1 MGAGK
6 CPFLEMTTVYFCKAY
21 PMKKMI
27 PVGKIAAQKSPCS
40 TPGYSEC
47 ALFMERN
54 SPEKDVEHI
63 RGFLLKTDCFFH
75 PRHVWL
81 SIARNSENEV
91 RVGVDDF
98 TQKLV
103 GTIERVS
110 VPPEGTA
117 VKENGVC
124 FLLQS
129 GERVVK
135 MVAPADGVIHTINP
149 RVAAHPALIN
159 HDPYNEGWILSMHL
173 TGDGIKGLY
182 YGNSARRWLD
192 WEGERLKRMFAS
204 DLGLT
209 ATDGGE
215 PVPDFGGRL
224 SETQWG
230 KIVSQFL
237 G

>member
-6 CPFLEMTTVYFCKAY
+6 CPFLEMTTVSFCKAY
-21 PMKKMI
+21 HTKKMI
-27 PVGKIAAQKSPCS
+27 PVGKGAAQKSPCS
-40 TPGYSEC
+40 SPGYCEC
-47 ALFMERN
+47 ALFKEHN
-54 SPEKDVEHI
+54 APGKDVEHI
-63 RGFLLKTDCFFH
+63 RGFLLKTDYFFH

-81 SIARNSENEV
+81 STARNDENEV
-91 RVGVDDF
+91 RLGIDDF
-98 TQKLV
+98 TQRLV
-103 GTIERVS
+103 GTIDRVS

-124 FLLQS
+124 FLLHS
-129 GERVVK
+129 GQRVVK
-135 MVAPADGVIHTINP
+135 TVAPADGVIHTINP
-149 RVAAHPALIN
+149 KVAAHPALIN
-159 HDPYNEGWILSMHL
+159 HDPYNEGWVLSMHL

-224 SETQWG
+224 NEAQWG
-230 KIVSQFL
+230 QIVNQFL

>member
-6 CPFLEMTTVYFCKAY
+6 CPFLEMTTVFFCKAY
-21 PMKKMI
+21 PTRKMI
-27 PVGKIAAQKSPCS
+27 PVGKGAAQKSPCS
-40 TPGYSEC
+40 TPGYNEC
-47 ALFMERN
+47 ALFKERN
-54 SPEKDVEHI
+54 APEKDVEHI
-63 RGFLLKTDCFFH
+63 RGFLLKTDYFFH
-75 PRHVWL
+75 PRHVWV
-81 SIARNSENEV
+81 SIARNNENEV
-91 RVGVDDF
+91 RLGVDDF
-98 TQKLV
+98 TQKLM

-124 FLLQS
+124 FLLHS
-129 GERVVK
+129 GQRVVK

-149 RVAAHPALIN
+149 KVSAHPALIN

-215 PVPDFGGRL
+215 PVPGFGERL
-224 SETQWG
+224 SEAQWG
-230 KIVSQFL
+230 QIVNQFL